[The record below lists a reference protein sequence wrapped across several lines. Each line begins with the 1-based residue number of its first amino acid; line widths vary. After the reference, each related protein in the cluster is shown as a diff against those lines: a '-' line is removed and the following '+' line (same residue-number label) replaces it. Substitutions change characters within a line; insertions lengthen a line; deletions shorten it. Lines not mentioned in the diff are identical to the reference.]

1 MLNTVPTL
9 DELAAHPERASEIPP
24 AIAAGLLAQLAGL
37 QSVLLARALA
47 PAESGH
53 GEPQDRLL
61 TIAEAAGLLSIPKA
75 FTYELARR
83 GEIPTVR
90 IGRKYIRVPLHALQK
105 CLAQK
110 GLDKGISYM
119 YSATRKRGR
128 YDGRGV
134 ATDSPKARPDAEAIR
149 RATRLAPEQR
159 RQGRT
164 E

>member
-24 AIAAGLLAQLAGL
+24 AIAAGLLARLAGL

-53 GEPQDRLL
+53 GEAEDRLL
-61 TIAEAAGLLSIPKA
+61 TIAEAAGLLSVPQA
-75 FTYELARR
+75 FAYELARR

-90 IGRKYIRVPLHALQK
+90 IGRKYVRVPLHALQK
-105 CLAQK
+105 CLTQK
-110 GLDKGISYM
+110 ELDNEVSYM
-119 YSATRKRGR
+119 YSATRKRGH
-128 YDGRGV
+128 YDRRGV
-134 ATDSPKARPDAEAIR
+134 APDSPKARPDAEAIR

-159 RQGRT
+159 GPGRT